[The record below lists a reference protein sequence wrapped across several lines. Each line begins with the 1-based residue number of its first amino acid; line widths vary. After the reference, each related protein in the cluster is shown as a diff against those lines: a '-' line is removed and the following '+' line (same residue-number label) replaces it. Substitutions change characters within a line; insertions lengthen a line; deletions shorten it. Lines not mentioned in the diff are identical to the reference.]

1 MIKKLL
7 STVTTIAALTFE
19 FAQQSNAQLAV
30 IDPTNL
36 IQNTMTAAKAV
47 RGEVYQDTNLIYQ
60 YQMMLNQLKQA
71 TNLNPAAMLA
81 QANTITNDISSLTK
95 YTSSLTS
102 LYGGLQSNA
111 QYATKVQSL
120 ITQSGKTPN
129 QWFTDQSTLISNND
143 QTAKQL
149 FQQGNDV
156 MSHVNTL
163 AQRRQEIQSQLN
175 MSPTMEATSQLTTH
189 MLDIVA
195 SQNGDMLQMM
205 ASKQQADSVAQAAK
219 TAGDQTN
226 NNARIALQSQ
236 MDRERAAYN
245 ATIGSSNVLGQ

>member
-1 MIKKLL
+1 MMKKLL
-7 STVTTIAALTFE
+7 STLTAAGALTFG

-36 IQNTMTAAKAV
+36 IQNTLSAIGAV
-47 RGEVYQDTNLIYQ
+47 KGEVYQDTNLIYQ

-111 QYATKVQSL
+111 QYATKVQAL
-120 ITQSGKTPN
+120 ITQSGKTPS
-129 QWFTDQSTLISNND
+129 QWFTDQSTLINNND

-163 AQRRQEIQSQLN
+163 AQRRQEIQNQLN
-175 MSPTMEATSQLTTH
+175 MSPTMEVTSQLTTH

-205 ASKQQADSVAQAAK
+205 AAKQQADSVAQAAR
-219 TAGDQTN
+219 TAGDQTT

-245 ATIGSSNVLGQ
+245 ATIGSSKVLGQ

>member
-1 MIKKLL
+1 MMKKLL
-7 STVTTIAALTFE
+7 STVTAAATLTFG
-19 FAQQSNAQLAV
+19 FVQQSHATLPV

-36 IQNTMTAAKAV
+36 IQNTLTAMGAV
-47 RGEVYQDTNLIYQ
+47 KGEVYQDTNLTYQ

-81 QANTITNDISSLTK
+81 QANTITNDISTLTK
-95 YTSSLTS
+95 YTDTLKS

-111 QYATKVQSL
+111 EYATKVQAL
-120 ITQSGKTPN
+120 ITQSGKTTT
-129 QWFTDQSTLISNND
+129 QWFNDQATLISNND

-156 MSHVNTL
+156 ISHVSVM
-163 AQRRQEIQSQLN
+163 ARRRQEIQDQLN
-175 MSPTMEATSQLTTH
+175 MSPTAEATAQLTTH

-205 ASKQQADSVAQAAK
+205 ASKQQADSIVQAQK
-219 TAGDQTN
+219 TADDQASNT
-226 NNARIALQSQ
+226 AKAALQTQ
-236 MDRERAAYN
+236 LDQQRAAYN
-245 ATIGSSNVLGQ
+245 ATIGTSKILGQ

>member
-7 STVTTIAALTFE
+7 SSGVATAALAFG
-19 FAQQSNAQLAV
+19 FASTAHAQLAV

-36 IQNTMTAAKAV
+36 IQNTMTAIGAV
-47 RGEVYQDTNLIYQ
+47 KGEVYQDTNIAYQ

-81 QANTITNDISSLTK
+81 QANTISNDLSTLNK
-95 YTSSLTS
+95 YTDTMKS

-111 QYATKVQSL
+111 EYATKVQSL
-120 ITQSGKTPN
+120 ITQSGKTTT
-129 QWFTDQSTLISNND
+129 QWYNDQATLISNND

-156 MSHVNTL
+156 ISHVSAL
-163 AQRRQEIQSQLN
+163 AKRRQEIQDQLN
-175 MSPTMEATSQLTTH
+175 MSPTAEATAQLTTH

-195 SQNGDMLQMM
+195 SQNSDMLQMM
-205 ASKQQADSVAQAAK
+205 ATKQQADSVVQAQK
-219 TAGDQTN
+219 TAGDQS
-226 NNARIALQSQ
+226 NNAAKAALQAQ
-236 MDRERAAYN
+236 LDQQRATYN
-245 ATIGSSNVLGQ
+245 ATIGTSKVLGQ

>member
-1 MIKKLL
+1 MMKKLL
-7 STVTTIAALTFE
+7 STVTTVTALTFG

-36 IQNTMTAAKAV
+36 IQNTMTAIGAV
-47 RGEVYQDTNLIYQ
+47 KGEVYQDTNLVYQ

-95 YTSSLTS
+95 YTDSLKS

-111 QYATKVQSL
+111 EYATKVQAL
-120 ITQSGKTPN
+120 ITQSGKTPS
-129 QWFTDQSTLISNND
+129 QWFADQSTLISNND

-156 MSHVNTL
+156 ISHVNTL
-163 AQRRQEIQSQLN
+163 AKRRQEIQDQLN
-175 MSPTMEATSQLTTH
+175 MSPTMEVTSQLTTH

-205 ASKQQADSVAQAAK
+205 ATKQQADSVAQAAK
-219 TAGDQTN
+219 TADDQTN
-226 NNARIALQSQ
+226 NNARIALQAQ

-245 ATIGSSNVLGQ
+245 ATIGSSKVLGQ